1 VTARGREI
9 LPHTAD
15 TGLRAWAP
23 DLAGLFEEAAAALA
37 EIADEV
43 PAEVRA
49 DMASGVPGGG
59 IASGVPGGGIAT
71 GVPGGG
77 TVMGADEGRI
87 LLEAPDLVGLA
98 FAWLNELVG
107 LVDVRHAALAGTSV
121 QRVDVVAGRCEIEG
135 RAWFIDRTAKGVRLR
150 HDVKSATYHGLVV
163 EREGETWSL
172 TAYLDI

>member
-1 VTARGREI
+1 VAARGHVV

-15 TGLRAWAP
+15 AGLRAWAP
-23 DLAGLFEEAAAALA
+23 DLTGLFEEAAAALA
-37 EIADEV
+37 EIAAEV
-43 PAEVRA
+43 PAEVLA
-49 DMASGVPGGG
+49 DANDGKPDDDGGV
-59 IASGVPGGGIAT
+59 ST
-71 GVPGGG
+71 
-77 TVMGADEGRI
+77 DEGRI

-121 QRVDVVAGRCEIEG
+121 QRVEVTAGGCEIDG
-135 RAWFIDRTAKGVRLR
+135 GAWFIDRMAKGVRLR

-163 EREGETWSL
+163 ERQDGAWSL

>member
-23 DLAGLFEEAAAALA
+23 DLPGLFEEAAAAVA
-37 EIADEV
+37 EIA
-43 PAEVRA
+43 AEIPTDTAVGA
-49 DMASGVPGGG
+49 PGGRT
-59 IASGVPGGGIAT
+59 GGGA
-71 GVPGGG
+71 PGGG
-77 TVMGADEGRI
+77 TAAGAGEARI
-87 LLEAPDLVGLA
+87 ALDAPDLVGLA

-107 LVDVRHAALAGTSV
+107 LADVRHAAFAATSV
-121 QRVDVVAGRCEIEG
+121 QRVDVADGGCRIEA
-135 RAWFIDRTAKGVRLR
+135 RAWFMDRAAPGVRLR

-163 EREGETWSL
+163 EREGGTWSL